1 MALTIL
7 LTLAISSLCWSIGR
21 QATLDLER
29 EFVVSEIIRLN
40 ERYYVRGKEQDIYR
54 MWLEWENERFKKELM
69 RRGWK
74 ESKPF

>member
-21 QATLDLER
+21 QATLGLER

-40 ERYYVRGKEQDIYR
+40 ERYYVRGKEKDIYR
-54 MWLEWENERFKKELM
+54 MWLEWENEKFKKELM